1 MYIEDLHLPWENV
14 LIEDYYQ
21 RFDSSFVST
30 VFTYNPWSKESFH
43 RRYQFLQKNRVEPF
57 SRRELIK
64 VIRSQ
69 YGQQRLHPQVEL
81 NLRRFEDERS
91 CVVIGGQQA
100 GLLTG
105 PLYTLYKAVTI
116 IQLAQREEER
126 LGVPVIPIFW
136 IAGEDHDFEEV
147 NHIWIRDTKGQIRKQ
162 SVDRSFTNELY
173 RAPVSSLPMNRTKML
188 IWLEEL
194 GNRLPDTLYKNEWM
208 QRCEKVLAS
217 VQTWGQ
223 FFRRMMQ
230 GLFDQWGLLLIDSNH
245 QELRRLETKCFLQLI
260 HQNQS
265 LQERIFQTA
274 QSCQQHQYPNPV
286 KLIEHHAHL
295 FIHLHNERYPLF
307 HQRDRWMTRDGKHQ
321 WTTDELLTIA
331 EEEPQRLSN
340 NVLTRPLMQEY
351 LFPTLAFVGGRT
363 EIAYWSLL
371 KQAFSLINLEMP
383 IVFPR
388 PQITLVDSTSVKR
401 ARQFQLTFED
411 LFFHYEEK
419 KNQWLKQKGLIDVE
433 RLFQQTDEEMI
444 ALHRALIQQLEQQLK
459 IEIGDIGRKNWKRI
473 QSQLRYLYRYVQR
486 TIEEKHQTELRRMDE
501 LLVRVYPLQKLQ
513 ERVYNLIQIWNEHGC
528 HWLNR
533 LVQQERILEPVSHHL
548 VYI

>member
-1 MYIEDLHLPWENV
+1 
-14 LIEDYYQ
+14 
-21 RFDSSFVST
+21 
-30 VFTYNPWSKESFH
+30 
-43 RRYQFLQKNRVEPF
+43 
-57 SRRELIK
+57 
-64 VIRSQ
+64 
-69 YGQQRLHPQVEL
+69 
-81 NLRRFEDERS
+81 
-91 CVVIGGQQA
+91 
-100 GLLTG
+100 
-105 PLYTLYKAVTI
+105 
-116 IQLAQREEER
+116 
-126 LGVPVIPIFW
+126 
-136 IAGEDHDFEEV
+136 
-147 NHIWIRDTKGQIRKQ
+147 
-162 SVDRSFTNELY
+162 
-173 RAPVSSLPMNRTKML
+173 
-188 IWLEEL
+188 
-194 GNRLPDTLYKNEWM
+194 
-208 QRCEKVLAS
+208 
-217 VQTWGQ
+217 
-223 FFRRMMQ
+223 
-230 GLFDQWGLLLIDSNH
+230 
-245 QELRRLETKCFLQLI
+245 
-260 HQNQS
+260 
-265 LQERIFQTA
+265 
-274 QSCQQHQYPNPV
+274 
-286 KLIEHHAHL
+286 
-295 FIHLHNERYPLF
+295 
-307 HQRDRWMTRDGKHQ
+307 MTRDGKHQ

-351 LFPTLAFVGGRT
+351 LFPTLVFVGGRT